1 MGKNHPKLR
10 SKAGECRGLVPF
22 GLEVA
27 EEVLGDGPEENA
39 AKTAARFLRE
49 CYNNLSRET
58 FDKENLQRNC
68 DLFSLQLP
76 RKRFQ
81 ADASDL
87 FLSNTI
93 SAKRFARLLANA
105 KVSGASVD
113 RTFKEDSRN
122 VVRDLR
128 RKMRKN
134 KPWPRVYLASVPC
147 RSCKTG
153 QLETMKVPMW
163 LPHELIHMLSE
174 TTDPAR
180 LLLRERCSPQI
191 LEHLTMV
198 EKNMSF
204 QAGSV
209 IPLSLWMDG
218 VPFNNNRSKSI
229 ELCSLALIGQG
240 SDVRL
245 PIFMI
250 LKDFVASDITIKALF
265 DIVRWS
271 FEQLMCCKMP
281 STRHDGS
288 PFLSSDCRRARL
300 AGSDIPPAALCQ
312 VRGDWMC
319 YKQHFDLAGCL
330 AAFF

>member
-1 MGKNHPKLR
+1 MHQTGASSGNFPR
-10 SKAGECRGLVPF
+10 V
-22 GLEVA
+22 
-27 EEVLGDGPEENA
+27 
-39 AKTAARFLRE
+39 
-49 CYNNLSRET
+49 
-58 FDKENLQRNC
+58 
-68 DLFSLQLP
+68 LP

-113 RTFKEDSRN
+113 RTFKENSRN
-122 VVRDLR
+122 VARDLR

-134 KPWPRVYLASVPC
+134 KPWPRVYLASAPC

-153 QLETMKVPMW
+153 QMETMKVPMW

-250 LKDFVASDITIKALF
+250 PKDFVASDITIKALF
-265 DIVRWS
+265 EIVRWS

-312 VRGDWMC
+312 VRGDWVC

-330 AAFF
+330 AAFCFVLIRYDFFYLDFLLLCFQKRMAREERVLFPLQDHTRQTVGMRQPGSVQAASRTP